1 MKVLLSAFRPASSD
15 FRVLYSLIRPDSS
28 EIDQAFELFPGFR
41 NITSDQ
47 LNDDAFSVVNASKN
61 DGRPDSIVTPTSSV
75 EFSNQGLKDY
85 QFSAENLPEFI
96 GFTIKIVMSG
106 TDQARVPR
114 ISSLRAIA
122 VK

>member
-1 MKVLLSAFRPASSD
+1 M
-15 FRVLYSLIRPDSS
+15 IRPDSS